1 MVVRYC
7 SGSVLTCG
15 SVAVVVSHYRALFSL
30 FVCFTLA
37 PPKVNQW
44 DRLLM
49 ENAERITDLNGE
61 VERVKAD
68 QQVVFRRPKNHQV
81 SHSSL

>member
-1 MVVRYC
+1 M
-7 SGSVLTCG
+7 
-15 SVAVVVSHYRALFSL
+15 AVVVSHYRALFSL

-68 QQVVFRRPKNHQV
+68 QQVV
-81 SHSSL
+81 SSILETIRCLIPPCEIFDPVKET

>member
-1 MVVRYC
+1 MFYT
-7 SGSVLTCG
+7 LT
-15 SVAVVVSHYRALFSL
+15 
-30 FVCFTLA
+30 

-68 QQVVFRRPKNHQV
+68 QQVVLTHPKNHQV